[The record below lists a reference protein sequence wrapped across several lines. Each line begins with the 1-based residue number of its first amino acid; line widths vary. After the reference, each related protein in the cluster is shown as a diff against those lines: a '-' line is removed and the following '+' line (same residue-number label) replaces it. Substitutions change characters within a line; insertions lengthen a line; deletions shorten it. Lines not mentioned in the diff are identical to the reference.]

1 MKKCKRFLSLMFAV
15 TLVVGNLATGMTVFA
30 EEDDGNIGN
39 ISVITADEDE
49 DEIEETEETDKVEV
63 EADISSDSEEE
74 QTEPVEEQEDEKSD
88 IDGESEDLPE
98 EDEEE
103 LTDEENTLTYEGSD
117 FTITVTYGADAE
129 LPENVSLT
137 ASEYDQ
143 ESSSYQTRLQE
154 ALEICDFADE
164 NEEEEEGADSIVDA
178 RLFDVSLIAD
188 GKEVEP
194 AALVSVSISCLNQ
207 EEDSKDYTVVHFGE
221 TAEMVQAEN
230 SIDDDAQTVDFSLDS
245 FSDIM
250 LLAYYGNAYDVVFT
264 TSNENGVSGVNT
276 GGYNGGSRATILAS
290 SLTGYAESDGSIEI
304 TFPSDDD
311 LANNTGNVVTIYEP
325 GNVTV
330 TLNGIDNN
338 GYDYKLEGWYDL
350 GTGEYYAA
358 GSTGTINL
366 SDRNIF
372 YADYY
377 ADSYDVGYD
386 NGDTADSVSTNF
398 VNVELFDYNELFNLY
413 SANVALGTGNTGE
426 VFSDSND
433 LYASPAVLN
442 TNGTGHDA
450 DSTGISSFLFKYNSV
465 GTSNIFYPNNMAT
478 WNEWVNG
485 YNLQNASSTWG
496 INSSS
501 YTSNTLLNQ
510 LFNPSTDALGV
521 KYIGSADYL
530 FQYGTDDDEDGKE
543 DHGAPD
549 EYIGYY
555 YYSSNLNSAAYNQ
568 NEGRFY
574 VYNDLEPYDDSNMFL
589 PFQDHDKYLQTG
601 ASSGNDLNVNYLFGM
616 SMEVDFYLPNAVNGE
631 NTETQ
636 TNGVGNVDENGN
648 DLVFSYSGDDDIL
661 VFVDDDLVL
670 DMSGIHLEADGS
682 INFNRGTYEK
692 SNVTEGPG
700 GTINLASGSHKLT
713 VYYLERGTGYS
724 NLTVSFNVV
733 PQWYYK
739 TADVQTIE
747 ASKVWIDADK
757 KVIEDTT
764 DLPDVNVGLYAA
776 LGEDEYDEGNGSYH
790 FTDDKNQVHT
800 FTYSDT
806 EYTHSIDGTIVESS
820 ETKNDDGQFIDDNGW
835 VLAWMDGEKLFV
847 RVDVQ
852 VLNEENDWTYAWEMR
867 NPEESYVVLEME
879 SDAYT
884 LIHSEV
890 DDNASHYYWTI
901 IGEAEIEGDIASGDL
916 SNVKLILTDGA
927 QHKTSDE
934 TLGDTLEATGWV
946 LVADASG
953 SLTAKEVTFSQVGTL
968 THINPD
974 TGEESG
980 DWYGTYGVT
989 TVGQIDDLGDGAI
1002 WYMED
1007 AYKTQDDTTGEEIEA
1022 FYLYCVINGQTY
1034 YLTTEG
1040 GETTLGVTNN
1050 KNYAREFYYDSLGEL
1065 RIALSSGDT
1074 RVAIDD
1080 EGNITLEPAAEIAET
1095 SDVRIYTL
1103 TEIKTNGHRYI
1114 FVNEPDQPEDPVK
1127 SYNENTEAGEDGTD
1141 VNVGDSITYDITYYN
1156 HNSKEAVVTITDVLD
1171 KGFDFVEASDGGTY
1185 DEETRTVTWT
1195 LEDVPA
1201 NSGGKVTLTVTVNE
1215 NAFEIVENQASVA
1228 IGNDPAVDTN
1238 ILENPVPEDEKKSVD
1253 VGDGTPVQVGDELE
1267 YTITFY
1273 NDSEDEVEVTITD
1286 TLDDGLTYVDGSASE
1301 GGEYNEESR
1310 TITWTVTLE
1319 AYKEGQVTFK
1329 ATVNED
1335 AFEVIDNEAQVTYG
1349 DNPDVTK
1356 TTNTVENPVP
1366 EDPTKDVDVGN
1377 GTEVSVGDTL
1387 VYTITYYN
1395 YNAEEATVMITD
1407 VLDEGLNFVSAED
1420 GGTYDEST
1428 RTITWVIENAPA
1440 DKEGSVSFTAT
1451 VNETA
1456 LVKDLVENTAVVQVG
1471 DDPAVDTNIVENPVD
1486 DPKDPDKDV
1495 NVGDGTEVS
1504 VGDDLIYTITY
1515 KNDHSVAANV
1525 IITDVLDEGLDFV
1538 FATNGGI
1545 YDKDTRTVTWTI
1557 ENVSA
1562 YTEGSV
1568 YLVAKV
1574 NETALVYDEVTN
1586 SAKVQVE
1593 NDAEQET
1600 KEVVNPVED
1609 PKDPTKAVD
1618 TDQDDEFEDD
1628 GVPVSVGDE
1637 VTYEITYKNGHS
1649 EAATVTITDVL
1660 DVGLTFVSATDG
1672 GTYDEDSRTIT
1683 WTLEDVE
1690 AYQDGSVT
1698 FTATVN
1704 EDAVVK
1710 DEVDNTASVQIGND
1724 PEVDTNVVENP
1735 LEDPEDPTKGVD
1747 VGNGTEVGVGDELIY
1762 TISYKNPHGAEA
1774 TVTITDVLDE
1784 GLDFVSATEGGTYDE
1799 DTRTVTWIIKNVPAY
1814 TAGTVDVAVKVNEN
1828 ALVKDE
1834 VDNTA
1839 SVQFDHDPAVD
1850 TNEVVNPVEEPEDPT
1865 KDVDVGNGT
1874 EVKVGDDLTYTITYK
1889 NGYSTEVTVIIKD
1902 ALDIGLDFVSATD
1915 GGTYDEDSRT
1925 ITWTLDSVEAYAEGS
1940 VSFTATVNSDAL
1952 EKEEVDNVAYVKV
1965 GDDPAVKT
1973 NEVENPVDDPK
1984 DPDKD
1989 VNVGDGTE
1997 VSVGDEL
2004 IYTITYKND
2013 HSAAADV
2020 TITDVLDA
2028 GLDFVFATD
2037 NGVYDE
2043 ATHTVTWTI
2052 SNVAAYTED
2061 SVYLIVSV
2069 NENALEYDEVTNT
2082 ATVQVGDDPDVAV
2095 ETNEV
2100 ENPVEDPEDP
2110 VKSVEIG
2117 DTEEGEEPDY
2127 NDSGKEVSVGDTLTY
2142 EITYKNGHSETATVT
2157 ITDVLDVGLTFV
2169 SATDGGTY
2177 DEDTRTITWI
2187 LEDVEAYGEGNVT
2200 FTATVNEDA
2209 VVKDEVDNT
2218 ASVQVGDDP
2227 AVDTNVV
2234 ENPLEDLEDPT
2245 KGVDV
2250 GNGTEV
2256 CVGDELIYTISYKNP
2271 HGAEAT
2277 VTITDVLDEGLDF
2290 VNATE
2295 GGTYDED
2302 TRTVTWII
2310 ENVPAYTAGTV
2321 DVAVKVNENALVKDE
2336 VDNTASVQFDHDP
2349 SVDTNVVENPI
2360 EDTDEDEEYFPLDEE
2375 IVTDENDRDTW
2386 VKSESV
2392 NEYNA
2397 IEIEM
2402 STYLPILQPEEVQD
2416 GDYVMT
2422 FHDILDSELNLDEAD
2437 ADFSVYIG
2445 GEKISHDYYTITLNS
2460 GLNPLGILLFG
2471 SSGPQEDG
2479 CSFHVDVNLTKL
2491 YQDGVITDD
2500 DLTGDTEI
2508 MIFFY
2513 ADLEGTELNGSYKST
2528 VWYEV
2533 YDGDEWKYTSNVDV
2547 VEVYTYD
2554 IDILK
2559 YDTSMLD
2566 GDDYDNSALA
2576 DATLALYTDKECT
2589 EPVSRNGEPYAVTS
2603 GEDGHA
2609 IFYGLAEGTYYVKE
2623 TAAPDGYEL
2632 SEDVLTFVIDSDSTS
2647 HVYYGNFANTP
2658 EEPKETPEPDEPQNP
2673 KKDISV
2679 GNGAEV
2685 FVGEELTYTIDYYN
2699 HHENAATVTITDK
2712 LDYALDF
2719 ISATDGGEYDEDSR
2733 TVTWVIE
2740 NAQAQE
2746 WGSVEVTVKVNDI
2759 ALAEAEIENTAN
2771 VQIDEDEPVET
2782 NKVEDPTP
2790 DVENPDNGN
2799 PDNGNPNNGNPNNGN
2814 PSGTGGNG
2822 GNGAPKTGDTNHP
2835 GVWIALMAACAV
2847 IIGDLCYI
2855 RRRRNRTK

>member
-733 PQWYYK
+733 SQWYYK

-1839 SVQFDHDPAVD
+1839 SVQFDHDP
-1850 TNEVVNPVEEPEDPT
+1850 
-1865 KDVDVGNGT
+1865 
-1874 EVKVGDDLTYTITYK
+1874 
-1889 NGYSTEVTVIIKD
+1889 
-1902 ALDIGLDFVSATD
+1902 
-1915 GGTYDEDSRT
+1915 
-1925 ITWTLDSVEAYAEGS
+1925 
-1940 VSFTATVNSDAL
+1940 
-1952 EKEEVDNVAYVKV
+1952 
-1965 GDDPAVKT
+1965 
-1973 NEVENPVDDPK
+1973 
-1984 DPDKD
+1984 
-1989 VNVGDGTE
+1989 
-1997 VSVGDEL
+1997 
-2004 IYTITYKND
+2004 
-2013 HSAAADV
+2013 
-2020 TITDVLDA
+2020 
-2028 GLDFVFATD
+2028 
-2037 NGVYDE
+2037 
-2043 ATHTVTWTI
+2043 
-2052 SNVAAYTED
+2052 
-2061 SVYLIVSV
+2061 
-2069 NENALEYDEVTNT
+2069 
-2082 ATVQVGDDPDVAV
+2082 
-2095 ETNEV
+2095 
-2100 ENPVEDPEDP
+2100 
-2110 VKSVEIG
+2110 
-2117 DTEEGEEPDY
+2117 
-2127 NDSGKEVSVGDTLTY
+2127 
-2142 EITYKNGHSETATVT
+2142 
-2157 ITDVLDVGLTFV
+2157 
-2169 SATDGGTY
+2169 
-2177 DEDTRTITWI
+2177 
-2187 LEDVEAYGEGNVT
+2187 
-2200 FTATVNEDA
+2200 
-2209 VVKDEVDNT
+2209 
-2218 ASVQVGDDP
+2218 
-2227 AVDTNVV
+2227 
-2234 ENPLEDLEDPT
+2234 
-2245 KGVDV
+2245 
-2250 GNGTEV
+2250 
-2256 CVGDELIYTISYKNP
+2256 
-2271 HGAEAT
+2271 
-2277 VTITDVLDEGLDF
+2277 
-2290 VNATE
+2290 
-2295 GGTYDED
+2295 
-2302 TRTVTWII
+2302 
-2310 ENVPAYTAGTV
+2310 
-2321 DVAVKVNENALVKDE
+2321 
-2336 VDNTASVQFDHDP
+2336 